1 MAKQTLLIADVIC
14 SDINM
19 RKIVSLDNNIDI
31 LGDVQDLQSLIDST
45 KRLKPNAVLVNVD
58 LPGLTILGSVKILKE
73 IMPNVAYVFASYE
86 PKTRV
91 SYIERNCNLME
102 IVNMLWKGKEKFPQL
117 STKILADFRRLIDG
131 RFQPEIVPGQP
142 AKVHLTR
149 RELEVI
155 SLLAKGYNDRR
166 IAQVLVISEKTVR
179 NHIRNIR
186 QKLRVESRIQ
196 VALYAVQTGLVNLTE
211 ISLEQG

>member
-19 RKIVSLDNNIDI
+19 RKIVSLDNNIEI
-31 LGDVQDLQSLIDST
+31 LGDVQDLQSLVDSA

-73 IMPNVAYVFASYE
+73 IMPNVAYVFVSYD

-102 IVNMLWKGKEKFPQL
+102 IVNLLWKGKEKFPQL

-131 RFQPEIVPGQP
+131 RFQTEVVPGQQT
-142 AKVHLTR
+142 KVHLTR